1 MRLILLTFAV
11 AGTMTVMTGQTI
23 TEFGAA
29 AAGGTVGGAAGK
41 KVSDGISNI
50 FEKVDQRTSAAAS
63 TAAPKTVAPAR
74 PAAPL
79 MDVSPGV
86 VGTALPA
93 TAPKA
98 APKAPVTR
106 ASVNDNVPAPPPLPG
121 ETVRRPEPP
130 KIQRPV
136 PVIVVAPPPPPP
148 VTPEDLRG
156 ITLGES
162 RGDVLKLG
170 APASRISMFD
180 DGHFLEIYR
189 YMSGDITFGVVRVS
203 DGEVSKVDVK

>member
-1 MRLILLTFAV
+1 MRLILLTFTV
-11 AGTMTVMTGQTI
+11 AGTITGIMGQAL

-29 AAGGTVGGAAGK
+29 ASGGTVGGAAGK
-41 KVSDGISNI
+41 KVSDGLTNI
-50 FEKVDQRTSAAAS
+50 LDKVDQRTSAAAS
-63 TAAPKTVAPAR
+63 TAAPKAVAPAR

-79 MDVSPGV
+79 LDVSPGV

-93 TAPKA
+93 SAPKA

-106 ASVNDNVPAPPPLPG
+106 ASVNDSVPAPPPLPG
-121 ETVRRPEPP
+121 EMMRRPEPP

-136 PVIVVAPPPPPP
+136 PVVVVAPPPPPP

-189 YMSGDITFGVVRVS
+189 YMSGDVTFGVVRVS
-203 DGEVSKVDVK
+203 DGAVSKVDVK